1 MKKPTFLNASLY
13 AAALLSLSVLLAQCS
28 NAAEEGRNDTA
39 AATETAMAEAP
50 VHKASDPLERG
61 AELYL
66 SYCKICH
73 GAQGQAGPM
82 ADLLKIPPPDLT
94 QIAARR
100 DGNYPEELVF
110 DIIKGN
116 ENLKGHG
123 GLMPVWGETF
133 RESENLE
140 TEEEVNAEVRKIVA
154 YLKTLQEG

>member
-1 MKKPTFLNASLY
+1 MMLWPAGLLGM
-13 AAALLSLSVLLAQCS
+13 ALLMAQCS
-28 NAAEEGRNDTA
+28 DAAEESSSKADA
-39 AATETAMAEAP
+39 EKEAAMAEAP
-50 VHKASDPLERG
+50 VRKASDPLERG
-61 AELYL
+61 EELYL

-73 GAQGQAGPM
+73 GAQGKAGPM

-110 DIIKGN
+110 DIIKGS

-123 GLMPVWGETF
+123 GPMPVWGETF